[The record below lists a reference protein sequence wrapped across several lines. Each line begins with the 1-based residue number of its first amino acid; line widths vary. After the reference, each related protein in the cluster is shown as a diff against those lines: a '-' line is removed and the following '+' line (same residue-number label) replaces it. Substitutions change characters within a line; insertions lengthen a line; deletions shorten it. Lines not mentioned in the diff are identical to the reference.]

1 MVPCAASVVG
11 DVVFG
16 ESMGPG
22 VEKFEVVA
30 VGTLS
35 GDEVGEEFPMLEGD
49 DDGAFP
55 DDVRGLSV
63 NANDAVAEEFVGPLV
78 VSGGSVVDDI
88 GVIDPS

>member
-1 MVPCAASVVG
+1 
-11 DVVFG
+11 
-16 ESMGPG
+16 MGPG

-35 GDEVGEEFPMLEGD
+35 GDEVGEEFSMLEGD
-49 DDGAFP
+49 DDGASP
-55 DDVRGLSV
+55 VDVRGLSV